1 MNNSTAQETKYLVNC
16 QEGANNIERATI
28 SFILAVTASKTHEA
42 AVFITVDATGL
53 CVKGGADGLIKEGYE
68 PLADLIAQFVSNGG
82 KIWLCPV
89 CAKTRGITAADLIEG
104 VEIAGAPRTMEFLAT
119 GGKVLA

>member
-1 MNNSTAQETKYLVNC
+1 MNKTEQIKYLINC
-16 QEGANNIERATI
+16 QEGVDNIERATI

-42 AVFITVDATGL
+42 AVFVSADAAGL
-53 CVKGGADGLIKEGYE
+53 CVKGAVDGLSEEGYE
-68 PLADLIAQFVSNGG
+68 PIADLIAQFVTNGG

-89 CAKTRGITAADLIEG
+89 CAKTRGITEADVIRG
-104 VEIAGAPRTMEFLAT
+104 VEIAGAPKAMEFLAT